1 MGIQPGEE
9 RGEVKKVASMI
20 RSNRIFFEIAKN
32 VSRLSDYKK
41 TRLGAVVVDGK
52 RILSTGYNSNKTNPT
67 QARYNQYREI
77 DVTFPAKVHAEVS
90 ALNSLIGKKDIDFHN
105 LKLFVYREL
114 KDGSIAMARPCPSCM
129 ALIKD
134 LGIKKIYY
142 TTPDGY
148 VEEDIRDITR

>member
-1 MGIQPGEE
+1 
-9 RGEVKKVASMI
+9 MI

-32 VSRLSDYKK
+32 VSKLSDYKK

-90 ALNSLIGKKDIDFHN
+90 ALNSLIGK
-105 LKLFVYREL
+105 R
-114 KDGSIAMARPCPSCM
+114 
-129 ALIKD
+129 
-134 LGIKKIYY
+134 
-142 TTPDGY
+142 T
-148 VEEDIRDITR
+148 